1 MDLRLLTFALSMF
14 LAFELGEGK
23 FRKIDVSIIQLRVS
37 FIKIKLNDFMI
48 LKISFTKIG
57 IKCHVC
63 NGDKGCDDP
72 YNEHNGQTIKDDS
85 NLQDCPEK
93 ADMCRKIYQNGT
105 YIKIG
110 QENSL

>member
-1 MDLRLLTFALSMF
+1 MLS
-14 LAFELGEGK
+14 
-23 FRKIDVSIIQLRVS
+23 
-37 FIKIKLNDFMI
+37 
-48 LKISFTKIG
+48 ISFTKIG

-110 QENSL
+110 QENLVYPWNFGFKIKVFI